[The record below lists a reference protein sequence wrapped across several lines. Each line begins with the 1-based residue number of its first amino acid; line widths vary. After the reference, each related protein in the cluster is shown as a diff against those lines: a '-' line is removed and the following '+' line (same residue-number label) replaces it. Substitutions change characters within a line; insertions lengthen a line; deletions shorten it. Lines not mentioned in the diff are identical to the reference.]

1 MDRVLSAEGAVL
13 VHLQT
18 IRIVL
23 LILDRVVVSLL
34 ALVASQ
40 SDFNAHILTAPPY
53 SCMQARWP
61 VLIASLF
68 IKQRPHSCAKSEKMR
83 TKRKPNFT
91 GNEIL
96 TQRVPK
102 VNHYLQKKCHIF
114 DILRFILR

>member
-23 LILDRVVVSLL
+23 LVLDRVVVSLL

-53 SCMQARWP
+53 SCMQAHWP

-68 IKQRPHSCAKSEKMR
+68 LETAAHFRAKSEKCAQ
-83 TKRKPNFT
+83 KESPIST
-91 GNEIL
+91 GIS
-96 TQRVPK
+96 
-102 VNHYLQKKCHIF
+102 
-114 DILRFILR
+114 